1 MPAGIANQCGR
12 REFQYNFCGAGK
24 SRSPKQLAD
33 THTMPGSAS
42 SRLNTVVP
50 QVGQKL
56 QSCQRPD
63 CDDRRQRV
71 AGPFTAT
78 ADSEKNAEYENAL
91 PLPRWQSW
99 HEHA

>member
-1 MPAGIANQCGR
+1 MPDGTSNQGGR
-12 REFQYNFCGAGK
+12 RALQYNFCGLAK
-24 SRSPKQLAD
+24 SRSPKQPAD
-33 THTMPGSAS
+33 THTTPGNAS

-63 CDDRRQRV
+63 CEERRHRV
-71 AGPFTAT
+71 AGPFTVT
-78 ADSEKNAEYENAL
+78 VDSGKNAEYENAL

-99 HEHA
+99 HEQA